1 MILFLVAI
9 VAIVTGLLVTR
20 PDLSTIPVVLTLAHV
35 TIGGR
40 YAMFACE
47 MEIRMVEDPP
57 HTGHASLFPSQLYK
71 PSRACLVGKL
81 RAFRFSQS
89 TDQLSLVDCAK
100 YKILP
105 TFLLPSSCNTS
116 RTTFILPKH
125 HQPHHRHSFCSS
137 YLLTHQDISLKAGY
151 SIICYLVRFLH
162 SPLLSTSSVPDRKPG
177 FFDEA
182 ELSHPTLHPPPQI
195 SPLFLPSQSSSTLP
209 SIPLVLPNSHHSP
222 VTH

>member
-35 TIGGR
+35 TIGGL

-89 TDQLSLVDCAK
+89 HR
-100 YKILP
+100 P
-105 TFLLPSSCNTS
+105 TFVC
-116 RTTFILPKH
+116 
-125 HQPHHRHSFCSS
+125 
-137 YLLTHQDISLKAGY
+137 
-151 SIICYLVRFLH
+151 
-162 SPLLSTSSVPDRKPG
+162 
-177 FFDEA
+177 
-182 ELSHPTLHPPPQI
+182 
-195 SPLFLPSQSSSTLP
+195 
-209 SIPLVLPNSHHSP
+209 
-222 VTH
+222 